1 MAVLPVPIERADE
14 PPALLDRRFNRIYD
28 IMTSIRVRR
37 GEEPEN
43 RRTRGIGFERFAE
56 MDLDRAISVE
66 DTRKD
71 YGEQRLRVLGR
82 IDGLLHAA
90 VITPRSDT
98 IRVIRLRRA
107 NRREERTDAKERQ
120 SP

>member
-1 MAVLPVPIERADE
+1 MTLIEFDA
-14 PPALLDRRFNRIYD
+14 AK
-28 IMTSIRVRR
+28 SA
-37 GEEPEN
+37 EN

-90 VITPRSDT
+90 VITPRGDKM
-98 IRVIRLRRA
+98 RVISLRRA
-107 NRREERTDAKERQ
+107 NRREERTYAKERQ